1 MSWGT
6 EAFHSDKT
14 AQQFAKDELIHFVDT
29 QLKEAGKVSDGD
41 HIVISITEP
50 ANLVDDTEVV
60 IDHIVC

>member
-1 MSWGT
+1 
-6 EAFHSDKT
+6 
-14 AQQFAKDELIHFVDT
+14 
-29 QLKEAGKVSDGD
+29 LKEAGKVSDGD